1 MANPKSGKEP
11 RSEASLDNGKL
22 PSAEAPPLSPASEEP
37 QPALESPAA
46 APIAAEAAAPT
57 PRLQLKPQYKRQ
69 ALLAATVALA
79 AGFGAVVGAMA
90 WSSPPP
96 HDVAGLQERKA
107 MQQSIAHLS
116 KQMASLK
123 ANLEKANKT
132 AHVQIASVSERLN
145 AAHSEITGISKR
157 LDAAPAPAPAPA
169 RVAAVAP
176 APAPDPDITG
186 SIPPAAQATDVP
198 MPRPAPRI
206 AAVESRPTVVPGWRI
221 RGARRGFVYV
231 QNRGDIFQVVPGAR
245 LPGLGQ
251 VQAIR
256 HQDGRWVVVTPRGI
270 IVSQRDRRY
279 FD

>member
-1 MANPKSGKEP
+1 MADPKSGEEP

-22 PSAEAPPLSPASEEP
+22 PTAEAPPLSPASEQP
-37 QPALESPAA
+37 QPAVETQAA
-46 APIAAEAAAPT
+46 APAAAEAAAPP

-79 AGFGAVVGAMA
+79 AGFGAVIGALA

-96 HDVAGLQERKA
+96 RDVAGLQERAA

-116 KQMASLK
+116 KQMALLRT
-123 ANLEKANKT
+123 NLEKANKT
-132 AHVQIASVSERLN
+132 AHVQIASVSGRLD
-145 AAHSEITGISKR
+145 AAHAEIAGISKR

-169 RVAAVAP
+169 RAAAV

-186 SIPPAAQATDVP
+186 SIPPAPQAADVP

-245 LPGLGQ
+245 LPGLGA
-251 VQAIR
+251 VTAIR